1 MKRIGPFVFER
12 RLAPTRTAILGYSLL
27 AILVALAIMSVIFW
41 AYGVSPIKA
50 YSAIGRTTLGT
61 RFGLMEILRRTI
73 PLLLCGVGLVIAF
86 RAKFWNIGAEGQLL
100 AGAVAATWVALF
112 SGIPAP
118 WKIPA
123 MFVLGFA
130 AGALWGIIPALLKV
144 KLQVNDVIS
153 TLMMNYIMI
162 YIVDWLIHGPWKGPT
177 MRGFAYTDIFP
188 KDAWLPTLPLSRV
201 HWPTLVIGVAAAILA
216 ALILNRTRLG
226 YEIRVVGESEGAA
239 RYAGINFLRVSLAVM
254 ILSGGLAGL
263 AGVGEVAGIHH
274 RLLSPTQV
282 SMGYGYTAIIVAWL
296 ARGSPGVAIVT
307 SLFFGLIFAA
317 GDVIKTV
324 LRMPF
329 QVTGVFNGLILFF
342 LIGVE
347 PLMYWRVRL
356 FPKGERWTGKAGS
369 SGS

>member
-1 MKRIGPFVFER
+1 MKRIGPFVLER
-12 RLAPTRTAILGYSLL
+12 RLAPTRTAVLGYSLL
-27 AILVALAIMSVIFW
+27 AIVIALLLMSIIFW
-41 AYGVSPIKA
+41 AYGVSPVKA

-123 MFVLGFA
+123 MFLLGFA

-153 TLMMNYIMI
+153 TLMMNYIMA
-162 YIVDWLIHGPWKGPT
+162 YLVKWLIYGPWRGPS
-177 MRGFAYTDIFP
+177 MRGFAYTDLFP
-188 KDAWLPTLPLSRV
+188 RDAWLPLLAYSKV
-201 HWPTLVIGVAAAILA
+201 HWPTLLIGLVAAVTA
-216 ALILNRTRLG
+216 ALILSRTRLG
-226 YEIRVVGESEGAA
+226 YEIRVAGDSPDAA
-239 RYAGINFLRVSLAVM
+239 HYAGIGFLGVSVWVM
-254 ILSGGLAGL
+254 LLSGGLAGL

-274 RLLSPTQV
+274 RLLEPDHV
-282 SMGYGYTAIIVAWL
+282 SLGYGYTAIIVAWL
-296 ARGSPGVAIVT
+296 ARGSPVAAIIT
-307 SLFFGLIFAA
+307 SLLFGLIFAA
-317 GDVIKTV
+317 GDEIKVT
-324 LRMPF
+324 LQMPF
-329 QVTGVFNGLILFF
+329 QITNVFNGMILFF

-347 PLMYWRVRL
+347 FLLYWRVR
-356 FPKGERWTGKAGS
+356 FVGKGKGWAGKAGS
-369 SGS
+369 